1 MLFRSRATARGE
13 VWWKPLPNSIGMQLR
28 PHRRRLRVEGMEVHL
43 RGLPP
48 NHPHAFRGGSSAMLE
63 ITTDPLRPG
72 SRISARRKNGDK
84 IFLYGETIRQLKTAR
99 KVLMKL
105 SKHFDLP
112 LATFT
117 DFVGLEMINASNYEL
132 IECLSSVPD
141 PYAPVDLRAAMVASS
156 RDFKIVNRILSR
168 PRQSTIEQLL

>member
-1 MLFRSRATARGE
+1 
-13 VWWKPLPNSIGMQLR
+13 
-28 PHRRRLRVEGMEVHL
+28 
-43 RGLPP
+43 
-48 NHPHAFRGGSSAMLE
+48 MLE

-117 DFVGLEMINASNYEL
+117 DFVGLEMINASNDEL

-168 PRQSTIEQLL
+168 PRQSTIEQLLAVSGNSEDWSNFWRVRSPSGFTKERMAEEAEYRKLRAENRERLERRNNANAQHPN